1 LLVVTAWFSISFG
14 RVSIFTYPRIE
25 NKVMDKPISLFAI
38 TSFIIFVFLVS
49 LVIFNK
55 KIRRFKQKIFSSIAS
70 GIVVIILITTLLIDN
85 VALHLYLSNFYY
97 KKEMLDK
104 SIVELGKVISL
115 RPEIVRYRI

>member
-1 LLVVTAWFSISFG
+1 M
-14 RVSIFTYPRIE
+14 SIFTYPRIE